1 MKINENGAKI
11 LISNKTEKKK
21 GKTWRNWEGEG
32 LTRTQRCIKVSNTEK
47 GVKKTSAAICTDKVA
62 TKLVSSSIST

>member
-11 LISNKTEKKK
+11 LILNKTEKK
-21 GKTWRNWEGEG
+21 GETWRNWEGEG